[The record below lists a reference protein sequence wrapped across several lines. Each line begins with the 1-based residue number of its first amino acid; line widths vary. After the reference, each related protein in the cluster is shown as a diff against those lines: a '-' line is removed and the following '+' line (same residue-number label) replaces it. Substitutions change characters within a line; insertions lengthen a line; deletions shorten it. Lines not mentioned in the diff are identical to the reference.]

1 MGKGSV
7 VALATELY
15 PAITHTPDSILRIK
29 TTLKTHTFVMVEKS
43 IRRCFVLIF
52 IFLTALVCLS
62 SVFTTTQ
69 TARAEMP
76 FYGLKPS
83 NISLRAEF
91 STDYSKST
99 EERKSN
105 IYVASKSLNNA
116 FIDVGGEFSF
126 NRVVGERTEKR
137 GYKKAKI
144 IVGGKF
150 VDGVGGGV
158 CQVSTTVYNAVLR
171 AGLKVIEYHP
181 HSLPVSYVD
190 PSFDAM
196 VNSGNADL
204 KFINNTHNPIILQ
217 TVADGNTLTVKIL
230 GEPMKERYLCQGT
243 IIEYIQPE
251 TEEVFD
257 DDGLYP
263 NLYEGESLI
272 EQYPKKG
279 YKSIG
284 RITKVVNGKT
294 ISSSVFRKDKYNAVK
309 MIVVKGKAIRPD
321 VEPNQ
326 LDEIL

>member
-1 MGKGSV
+1 MNKSCR
-7 VALATELY
+7 LIKKY
-15 PAITHTPDSILRIK
+15 AIIL
-29 TTLKTHTFVMVEKS
+29 
-43 IRRCFVLIF
+43 
-52 IFLTALVCLS
+52 FLTA
-62 SVFTTTQ
+62 VFCFFGIAFNPTPVSAQ
-69 TARAEMP
+69 MP
-76 FYGLKPS
+76 FYDLKPS

-105 IYVASKSLNNA
+105 IYTASKSLNNT

-137 GYKKAKI
+137 GYKSAKI

-171 AGLKVIEYHP
+171 AGLMIVEYHP
-181 HSLPVSYVD
+181 HSLPVSYVQ

-217 TVADGNTLTVKIL
+217 TIADGNSITVKIY
-230 GEPMKERYLCQGT
+230 GEPMKERYICQGT

-251 TEEVFD
+251 TQEVFD
-257 DDGLYP
+257 EDGIYP

-272 EQYPKKG
+272 EQYPKRG

-284 RITKVVNGKT
+284 KIIKTVNGKT
-294 ISSSVFRKDKYNAVK
+294 VSSKVFRKDKYNAVK
-309 MIVVKGKAIRPD
+309 MIVIKGKAVRP
-321 VEPNQ
+321 ENE
-326 LDEIL
+326 LSELTENL

>member
-1 MGKGSV
+1 MIRSPRFVKK
-7 VALATELY
+7 Y
-15 PAITHTPDSILRIK
+15 AIIL
-29 TTLKTHTFVMVEKS
+29 
-43 IRRCFVLIF
+43 
-52 IFLTALVCLS
+52 FLTAVIYCAWVVCNPS
-62 SVFTTTQ
+62 IAKAQ
-69 TARAEMP
+69 MP
-76 FYGLKPS
+76 FFDLKPS
-83 NISLRAEF
+83 SIYLRAEF

-105 IYVASKSLNNA
+105 IYTASKSLNNT

-137 GYKKAKI
+137 GYKSAKI

-150 VDGVGGGV
+150 VDGIGGGV

-181 HSLPVSYVD
+181 HSLPVSYVQ

-217 TVADGNTLTVKIL
+217 AVADGNNLTVKIL
-230 GEPMKERYLCQGT
+230 GEPMKEKYICQGT
-243 IIEYIQPE
+243 IIEYIQPD

-257 DDGLYP
+257 EDGLYP

-272 EQYPKKG
+272 EQYPKRG

-284 RITKVVNGKT
+284 KITKVVNGKI

-309 MIVVKGKAIRPD
+309 MIVVKGKTVRPD
-321 VEPNQ
+321 SEPSQ
-326 LDEIL
+326 LDEFL